1 MLTVILDN
9 IRSTYNVGA
18 IMRTMD
24 AVGGGTLVACGITP
38 YPDLGDEDDRSPVVI
53 SANTKQIAKTSLGAE
68 HALTITHANSA
79 TEAIQQLPTNTL
91 IAAIEQSPNATN
103 LFDALQPP
111 KGQPVAILLG
121 SETEGIDSQT
131 LALCDEVL
139 QIPQR
144 GTKESLN
151 VSVAAGIALYH
162 LARPRH

>member
-1 MLTVILDN
+1 MLTVILEN

-24 AVGGGTLVACGITP
+24 AVGGGTLVCAGITP
-38 YPDLGDEDDRSPVVI
+38 YPDLGDMDDRSPVVI
-53 SANTKQIAKTSLGAE
+53 SANTKQITKTSLGAE
-68 HALTITHANSA
+68 QALTITHAATA

-103 LFDALQPP
+103 LFDTPQPP
-111 KGQPVAILLG
+111 EAQPLAILMG
-121 SETEGIDSQT
+121 SETEGIDPKT
-131 LALCDEVL
+131 LALCDKVL
-139 QIPQR
+139 EIPQT
-144 GTKESLN
+144 GTKESIN